1 MNAMLRGK
9 TESERAAEML
19 AYERMQFTLGK
30 RDALPCDKRPWGVAV
45 QMHPKDARVLDVIQ
59 RKGPISA
66 RDVAKELDM
75 HSRDVST
82 LIQRL
87 KKLDKVKTA
96 EVQRVYSHGRPYST
110 HLYEAAK

>member
-9 TESERAAEML
+9 KESERAAEML
-19 AYERMQFTLGK
+19 AFERMQVSLGK
-30 RDALPCDKRPWGVAV
+30 RDALPCDKRNWGAAV
-45 QMHPKDARVLDVIQ
+45 QFHPKDARVLDVIQ

-66 RDVAKELDM
+66 RDVARELDM
-75 HSRDVST
+75 TSRDVST

-87 KKLDKVKTA
+87 KKLDMVATA

-110 HLYEAAK
+110 HLYEAVK

>member
-9 TESERAAEML
+9 TESERAEDML
-19 AYERMQFTLGK
+19 AYERLQYTLGK

-45 QMHPKDARVLDVIQ
+45 QLHPKDARVLEIIQ
-59 RKGPISA
+59 RNGPISA
-66 RDVAKELDM
+66 RDVARELEM
-75 HSRDVST
+75 NSRDVST

-87 KKLDKVKTA
+87 KKLDKVTTA
-96 EVQRVYSHGRPYST
+96 KVQRVYSHGRPYST

>member
-1 MNAMLRGK
+1 MNTMLRGK

-19 AYERMQFTLGK
+19 AYERLQVSLGK
-30 RDALPCDKRPWGVAV
+30 RDALPCDKRNWGAAV

-66 RDVAKELDM
+66 RDVARELDM
-75 HSRDVST
+75 TSRDVST

-87 KKLDKVKTA
+87 KKMDKVTTA

-110 HLYEAAK
+110 HLYKAAK

>member
-9 TESERAAEML
+9 TESQRAAEMM

-66 RDVAKELDM
+66 RDVARELDIGA
-75 HSRDVST
+75 RDVST

-87 KKLDKVKTA
+87 KKLNKVKTA
-96 EVQRVYSHGRPYST
+96 EVQKVYSHGKPYNT
-110 HLYEAAK
+110 HFYEAVK

>member
-9 TESERAAEML
+9 TESERAADML
-19 AYERMQFTLGK
+19 AYERLQVSLGK
-30 RDALPCDKRPWGVAV
+30 RDALPCDKRNWGAV
-45 QMHPKDARVLDVIQ
+45 IQLHPKDARVFDVIQ

-75 HSRDVST
+75 TSREVST

-87 KKLDKVKTA
+87 KKLDKVTTA
-96 EVQRVYSHGRPYST
+96 EVQRVYSHGRPYRT